1 MATGRGKITVALDT
15 VGCKLNQAETEL
27 LAKQF
32 ADAGYQP
39 VTATGE
45 ADVYILNTCTV
56 THIADRKCRQRLR
69 LARRQNPGAL
79 IIATGCYA
87 ERAHREIA
95 RIAGVDLIAGN
106 KHKPHLVKLVEKT
119 AGPGRPATSDACPG
133 DYTGPRTRAFIK
145 IQDGCNSS
153 CAYCI
158 VPLVRGGES
167 SLPADQIV
175 AEVKY
180 RVSLGYREVVLTGTK
195 VGSYQ
200 CDGVGLAELLR
211 RILSETG
218 VSRLRL
224 SSLQP
229 PEISPGLVALW
240 HDRRLCRH
248 FHLSLQSG
256 SDSVLRRMKRVYTIG
271 EYQQAVSL
279 LRKMVPEAAITTDV
293 ITGFPGET
301 REEFEQSY
309 ELCHR
314 LDFAR
319 IHVFPYSP
327 RSGTGAARFP
337 QPVATGVKRARS
349 ERMLALAAASAM
361 SFRQR
366 FLSRKVSVLWEKRA
380 TDGVWSGLTDNYI
393 KVYSRSDEDLT
404 NQLLPVTV
412 TEVWGDGVWGAAYGW

>member
-1 MATGRGKITVALDT
+1 MVAERERATVALDT
-15 VGCKLNQAETEL
+15 IGCKLNQAETEL
-27 LAKQF
+27 LARQF

-39 VTATGE
+39 VAATGE
-45 ADVYILNTCTV
+45 ADIYILNTCTV

-69 LARRQNPGAL
+69 LARRRNPSAF

-87 ERAHREIA
+87 ERAHQEIA
-95 RIAGVDLIAGN
+95 RIADVGLIAGN

-119 AGPGRPATSDACPG
+119 AGPGRPATSGGCSG
-133 DYTGPRTRAFIK
+133 DYTGLRTRTFIK
-145 IQDGCNSS
+145 VQDGCNSS

-175 AEVKY
+175 AEVSR
-180 RVSLGYREVVLTGTK
+180 RVSLGYREVVLTGAK
-195 VGSYQ
+195 VGSYRYE
-200 CDGVGLAELLR
+200 GVGLTELLQ

-229 PEISPGLVALW
+229 REISPGLVALW
-240 HDRRLCRH
+240 CDRRLCRH

-256 SDSVLRRMKRVYTIG
+256 SDSVLRRMKRAYTTG

-279 LRKMVPEAAITTDV
+279 LREMVPEAAVTTDV

-301 REEFEQSY
+301 PEEFEQSY
-309 ELCHR
+309 EFCRR
-314 LDFAR
+314 LGYAR

-327 RSGTGAARFP
+327 RSGTTAAQLP
-337 QPVATGVKRARS
+337 QPVAADVKRERS
-349 ERMLALAAASAM
+349 KRILALAAASAM
-361 SFRQR
+361 NFRQR
-366 FLSRKVSVLWEKRA
+366 FLSRKMAVLWEKQA
-380 TDGVWSGLTDNYI
+380 ADGVWSGLTDNYI
-393 KVYSRSDEDLT
+393 KVYTRSHEDLT
-404 NQLLPVTV
+404 NRLLPVTI
-412 TEVWGDGVWGAAYGW
+412 TGVWGDAVWGVADG

>member
-1 MATGRGKITVALDT
+1 MATGRERRTVALDT

-27 LAKQF
+27 MAKQF

-39 VTATGE
+39 VTVTGE

-69 LARRQNPGAL
+69 LVRRQNPGAL

-87 ERAHREIA
+87 ERAHQEIA

-119 AGPGRPATSDACPG
+119 AGPGGPATSDACSG
-133 DYTGPRTRAFIK
+133 DYIGPRTRAFVK
-145 IQDGCNSS
+145 VQDGCNSS

-167 SLPADQIV
+167 SLPADQIIV
-175 AEVKY
+175 EVKH
-180 RVSLGYREVVLTGTK
+180 RVSLGYQDVVLTGTK
-195 VGSYQ
+195 VGSYRY
-200 CDGVGLAELLR
+200 DGVGLAELLQ

-218 VSRLRL
+218 VNRLRL

-229 PEISPGLVALW
+229 PEISPVLVALW
-240 HDRRLCRH
+240 RDRRLCRH

-256 SDSVLRRMKRVYTIG
+256 SDSVLRRMKRVYTTG
-271 EYQQAVSL
+271 EYQRAVSL
-279 LRKMVPEAAITTDV
+279 LREMVPEAAITTDI

-301 REEFEQSY
+301 AAEFEQSY
-309 ELCHR
+309 ELCRR

-327 RSGTGAARFP
+327 RSGTGAARLP
-337 QPVATGVKRARS
+337 QPVAASVKRARS
-349 ERMLALAAASAM
+349 ERMLALAAAGAL
-361 SFRQR
+361 SFRWR
-366 FLSRKVSVLWEKRA
+366 FLSRKMSVLWEKRA
-380 TDGVWSGLTDNYI
+380 ADGVWSGLTENYI
-393 KVYSRSDEDLT
+393 KVYTRSDEDLT

-412 TEVWGDGVWGAAYGW
+412 TEMWGDGVWGSTDS

>member
-1 MATGRGKITVALDT
+1 MVAGRERRTVALDT

-27 LAKQF
+27 IAKQF

-39 VTATGE
+39 VTAAGE
-45 ADVYILNTCTV
+45 ADVYVLNTCTV

-79 IIATGCYA
+79 IVAIGCYA
-87 ERAHREIA
+87 ERAHQEIA
-95 RIAGVDLIAGN
+95 RISGVDLIAGN
-106 KHKPHLVKLVEKT
+106 KHKPHLVKLVGKT
-119 AGPGRPATSDACPG
+119 AGPGRLVTSDAYSG

-145 IQDGCNSS
+145 VQDGCNSS

-167 SLPADQIV
+167 SMPADQII
-175 AEVKY
+175 AEVGH

-195 VGSYQ
+195 VGSYRY
-200 CDGVGLAELLR
+200 DGVGLAELLQ

-229 PEISPGLVALW
+229 PEISPGLVSLW

-256 SDSVLRRMKRVYTIG
+256 SDIVLRRMKRVYTTG

-279 LRKMVPEAAITTDV
+279 LREMVPEVAITTDI

-301 REEFEQSY
+301 REEFGQSY
-309 ELCHR
+309 ELCR
-314 LDFAR
+314 SLDFAR
-319 IHVFPYSP
+319 IHVFPYSL
-327 RSGTGAARFP
+327 RSGTGAARLP
-337 QPVATGVKRARS
+337 QPVAAGVKRERS
-349 ERMLALAAASAM
+349 GRMLALAAASAL
-361 SFRQR
+361 SFRRR
-366 FLSRKVSVLWEKRA
+366 FLSRKMAVLWEKRA
-380 TDGVWSGLTDNYI
+380 ADGVWSGLTDNYI
-393 KVYSRSDEDLT
+393 KVYTRSDEDLT
-404 NQLLPVTV
+404 NRLLPVTV
-412 TEVWGDGVWGAAYGW
+412 TEVWGDGVWGSTDS